1 MKMDILLS
9 LLLAQ
14 ARILPEID
22 RRALDLQ
29 ARAEAL
35 QPRAARTGKPAKPAA
50 TSAVTTRR
58 AAATPIS
65 TRIAAR
71 LGTSQRPPAT
81 IRKPVLQPARI
92 RRASG
97 GALDLSAITTICRAA
112 GNHADPASFIAT
124 LTKAYSL
131 DASEG
136 SALRTSCAAYLAGRA
151 DARSGDYGNPGK

>member
-1 MKMDILLS
+1 MDILLS

-35 QPRAARTGKPAKPAA
+35 QPRRAPAAKPAKPAA
-50 TSAVTTRR
+50 TATVTTRR
-58 AAATPIS
+58 PPTVPTS
-65 TRIAAR
+65 TRTAAR
-71 LGTSQRPPAT
+71 PGVSQRPPAT
-81 IRKPVLQPARI
+81 AAKPAVRPATI
-92 RRASG
+92 RRAAG
-97 GALDLSAITTICRAA
+97 GALDLTAITTICRAA
-112 GNHADPASFIAT
+112 GNQADPATFIAR

-131 DASEG
+131 NASEG

-151 DARSGDYGNPGK
+151 DARTGDYDTPGQ